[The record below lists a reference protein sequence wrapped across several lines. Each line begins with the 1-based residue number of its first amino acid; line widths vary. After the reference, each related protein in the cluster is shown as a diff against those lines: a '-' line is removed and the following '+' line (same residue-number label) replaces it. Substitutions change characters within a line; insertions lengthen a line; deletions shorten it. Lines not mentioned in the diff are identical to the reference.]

1 MTAVAAAEIVRGDFP
16 VVYTGLGTV
25 TALATSVVKA
35 QVSGPLLQVRYS
47 EGEAVKADDIL
58 AEIDPRP
65 FDRAAAQA
73 KAQLQKD
80 ETLFQNAERDLSRYE
95 ALRTK
100 VKDSVS
106 RQQIDTQRSLIG
118 QYRAAVEM
126 DRALL
131 GQAELNLSYT
141 HVAAPIGGR
150 IGLRVVDAGNIVQ
163 TNDANGIAV
172 VTQLAPI
179 TVIFTLPEVKLR
191 SVLRRFRSDEK
202 LPAIA
207 HDREHAGEPARGVLY
222 AIDNQIDA
230 TTGTV
235 RLRAQFPNDGEALYP
250 NQFVN
255 AELTVETLRGVT
267 LAPAAAIQRGG
278 RGLSSIRST
287 PTTRSSSGRFASAP
301 AMASA
306 W

>member
-131 GQAELNLSYT
+131 GQAERNLSYT

-191 SVLRRFRSDEK
+191 SVLRRFRSGEK
-202 LPAIA
+202 LPVIA

-222 AIDNQIDA
+222 AIDN
-230 TTGTV
+230 
-235 RLRAQFPNDGEALYP
+235 
-250 NQFVN
+250 
-255 AELTVETLRGVT
+255 
-267 LAPAAAIQRGG
+267 
-278 RGLSSIRST
+278 
-287 PTTRSSSGRFASAP
+287 
-301 AMASA
+301 
-306 W
+306 